1 MMKKETFLLLLI
13 LVLSACAAQP
23 TQEPTPT
30 PIPNA
35 PYVLVQEENSYAP
48 KMEDLNLKQDG
59 VLLTSV
65 DLSERYDLTPIRAEF
80 HVLGSMP
87 TTCNQLRINVNPPNA
102 KYEIRIEIYSI
113 STPLP
118 KCENVFQQID
128 AVILLGVYSPGK
140 YTIWANDSYV
150 GDFSSY

>member
-1 MMKKETFLLLLI
+1 MMKKRIFLLPLV

-35 PYVLVQEENSYAP
+35 PYVLVQEENPYAP
-48 KMEDLNLKQDG
+48 RMEDLNLKQDG
-59 VLLTSV
+59 VLLTSL

-87 TTCNQLRINVNPPNA
+87 TTCSQLRIIVNPPNT
-102 KYEIRIEIYSI
+102 KYEINIEIYSI
-113 STPLP
+113 SISPP

-140 YTIWANDSYV
+140 YTVWTNGSYV
-150 GDFSSY
+150 GDFASY